1 MIRPNDGF
9 AQKPGL
15 RDGTVSDEIVCDQF
29 LSRFTM
35 LLIQNARIASE
46 TTSALRNADILIKNG
61 EIEAI
66 GTNLTSNPNV
76 RVIDAKGRIVMP
88 GMFDAH
94 VHFREP
100 GFEGKETIASGSE
113 AAINGGITGVVMM
126 PNTNPA
132 IDSATVVAN
141 VLDIAKRTSRIPV
154 YTSGCVTAGRHGK
167 ELAGID
173 GMRALGVKMLT
184 DDGDTTGDPSVLLRA
199 MQYATEFGMFFAS
212 HCEVP
217 ELAGPRALND
227 GVTSYRLGIKGS
239 PACAEEIIIDRD
251 IRLAH
256 ATGAHIHIQHVS
268 SKLGMET
275 IRWWK
280 SRGDVKVTAEVS
292 PHHLLFNEEDIGDF
306 DTHYKM
312 NPPLRTKADNE
323 GLLQGLIEGVFD
335 FIATDHAPHT
345 RFEKSQDFVSA
356 PNGITGLDTAL
367 VSLYHHFVATGKF
380 GWDLIVKRYS
390 AEPRRLMGL
399 PAVSIEV
406 GQPADLILF
415 DPDAE
420 TTFSAE
426 FMKSK
431 SINTPFIDQTL
442 KGRVDLVVLG
452 EQILLDR

>member
-1 MIRPNDGF
+1 M
-9 AQKPGL
+9 L
-15 RDGTVSDEIVCDQF
+15 VSEGK
-29 LSRFTM
+29 
-35 LLIQNARIASE
+35 IQ
-46 TTSALRNADILIKNG
+46 
-61 EIEAI
+61 AI
-66 GTNLTSNPNV
+66 GQNLTADKNA
-76 RVIDAKGRIVMP
+76 RVIDARGRIVMP
-88 GMFDAH
+88 AMFDAH

-100 GFEGKETIASGSE
+100 GFEGKETIASGAES
-113 AAINGGITGVVMM
+113 AINGGITGVVMM
-126 PNTNPA
+126 PNTRPA
-132 IDSATVVAN
+132 IDSATVVSN
-141 VLDIAKRTSRIPV
+141 VLDIARRTARIPV
-154 YTSGCVTAGRHGK
+154 YTSGCVTKDRHGK

-217 ELAGPRALND
+217 ELAGPRALNE
-227 GVTSYRLGIKGS
+227 GVTSYRLGIMGS

-256 ATGAHIHIQHVS
+256 ACGAHIHIQHVS

-306 DTHYKM
+306 DTNYKM

-335 FIATDHAPHT
+335 LIATDHAPHT

-367 VSLYHHFVATGKF
+367 VSLYHYFVATGKF
-380 GWDLIVKRYS
+380 GWDLVVKRYS

-406 GQPADLILF
+406 GQPAELILF
-415 DPDAE
+415 DTEAE
-420 TTFSAE
+420 TTFTAE

-431 SINTPFIDQTL
+431 SINTPLLDQTL
-442 KGRVDLVVLG
+442 RGRVDLVVLG
-452 EQILLDR
+452 DEILLER

>member
-1 MIRPNDGF
+1 
-9 AQKPGL
+9 
-15 RDGTVSDEIVCDQF
+15 
-29 LSRFTM
+29 M
-35 LLIQNARIASE
+35 LLIKNARIASE
-46 TTSALRNADILIKNG
+46 DSPSLTEADVLVCDGKIQSVGSNLSAG
-61 EIEAI
+61 EDA
-66 GTNLTSNPNV
+66 
-76 RVIDAKGRIVMP
+76 RVIDAKGKILMP

-100 GFEGKETIASGSE
+100 GFEGKETIATGTES
-113 AAINGGITGVVMM
+113 AINGGITGVVMM
-126 PNTNPA
+126 PNTNPS

-141 VLDIAKRTSRIPV
+141 VLDIAKRTARIPV
-154 YTSGCVTAGRHGK
+154 YTSGCVTKGRHGK

-173 GMRALGVKMLT
+173 GMRALGVVMLT

-217 ELAGPRALND
+217 ELAGLRALNE

-306 DTHYKM
+306 DTNYKM
-312 NPPLRTKADNE
+312 NPPLRTKADND
-323 GLLQGLIEGVFD
+323 GLLQGLIDGVFD
-335 FIATDHAPHT
+335 LIATDHAPHT

-380 GWDLIVKRYS
+380 GWDLVVKRYS

-399 PAVSIEV
+399 PAVSIEA
-406 GQPADLILF
+406 GQPADMILF
-415 DPDAE
+415 DPEAE
-420 TTFSAE
+420 TTFTAE

-431 SINTPFIDQTL
+431 SINTPFINQTL
-442 KGRVDLVVLG
+442 RGSVDLVVLG
-452 EQILLDR
+452 NEILLER

>member
-1 MIRPNDGF
+1 
-9 AQKPGL
+9 
-15 RDGTVSDEIVCDQF
+15 
-29 LSRFTM
+29 M
-35 LLIQNARIASE
+35 LFIKNARIASE
-46 TTSALRNADILIKNG
+46 DSPSLVEADVWVRDGVIQAVGPGLAVESG
-61 EIEAI
+61 
-66 GTNLTSNPNV
+66 V
-76 RVIDAKGRIVMP
+76 RVIDAAGRILMP

-100 GFEGKETIASGSE
+100 GFEGKESIATGAE

-126 PNTNPA
+126 PNTSPA

-141 VLDIAKRTSRIPV
+141 VLDIAKRTARIPV
-154 YTSGCVTAGRHGK
+154 YTSGCVTKGRHGK

-173 GMRALGVKMLT
+173 GMRGLGVTMLT

-217 ELAGPRALND
+217 ELAGPRALNE
-227 GVTSYRLGIKGS
+227 GAMSYRLGIKGS

-256 ATGAHIHIQHVS
+256 ASGAHIHIQHVS

-306 DTHYKM
+306 DTNYKM
-312 NPPLRTKADNE
+312 NPPLRTRADNE
-323 GLLQGLIEGVFD
+323 GLLQGLIDGVFD
-335 FIATDHAPHT
+335 LIATDHAPHT

-367 VSLYHHFVATGKF
+367 VSLYHYFVATGKF
-380 GWDLIVKRYS
+380 GWDLVVKRYS

-399 PAVSIEV
+399 PVAKIEA
-406 GQPADLILF
+406 GEAANFILF
-415 DPDAE
+415 DPAGE
-420 TTFSAE
+420 TTFTAE

-431 SINTPFIDQTL
+431 SINTPFINQTL
-442 KGRVDLVVLG
+442 KGRVELVVLG
-452 EQILLDR
+452 NDVLLHR

>member
-1 MIRPNDGF
+1 
-9 AQKPGL
+9 
-15 RDGTVSDEIVCDQF
+15 
-29 LSRFTM
+29 M
-35 LLIQNARIASE
+35 LLITNARIASE
-46 TTSALRNADILIKNG
+46 NSTSLAAADVLIADG
-61 EIEAI
+61 TIQAI
-66 GTNLTSNPNV
+66 GENLSAPDGF
-76 RVIDAKGRIVMP
+76 RVIDAKGRIIMP

-100 GFEGKETIASGSE
+100 GFEAKETIASGSE

-132 IDSATVVAN
+132 IDSATVVAS
-141 VLDIAKRTSRIPV
+141 VLNIAKLTSRIPV
-154 YTSGCVTAGRHGK
+154 YTSGCVTKARHGK

-184 DDGDTTGDPSVLLRA
+184 DDGDTTGDPAVLLRA
-199 MQYATEFGMFFAS
+199 MQYAAEFGMFFAS

-227 GVTSYRLGIKGS
+227 GAMSYRLGIKGS

-256 ATGAHIHIQHVS
+256 AAGAHIHIQHVS

-280 SRGDVKVTAEVS
+280 QRGDVKVTAEVS
-292 PHHLLFNEEDIGDF
+292 PHHLLFTDEHIGDF
-306 DTHYKM
+306 DTNYKM

-335 FIATDHAPHT
+335 LIATDHAPHT
-345 RFEKSQDFVSA
+345 PFEKSQDFISA
-356 PNGITGLDTAL
+356 PNGITGMDTAL

-380 GWDLIVKRYS
+380 GWDLVVKRYS

-399 PAVSIEV
+399 PVALIEV

-415 DPDAE
+415 DTEAE
-420 TTFSAE
+420 TSFTKE

-431 SINTPFIDQTL
+431 SQNTPFINQTL

-452 EQILLDR
+452 TEILLER

>member
-1 MIRPNDGF
+1 M
-9 AQKPGL
+9 L
-15 RDGTVSDEIVCDQF
+15 VSDGK
-29 LSRFTM
+29 
-35 LLIQNARIASE
+35 IQ
-46 TTSALRNADILIKNG
+46 
-61 EIEAI
+61 AI
-66 GTNLTSNPNV
+66 GPNLQADGDA
-76 RVIDAKGRIVMP
+76 RVIDARGRIVMP
-88 GMFDAH
+88 AMFDAH

-100 GFEGKETIASGSE
+100 GFEGKETIASGAES
-113 AAINGGITGVVMM
+113 AINGGITGVVMM
-126 PNTNPA
+126 PNTRPA

-141 VLDIAKRTSRIPV
+141 VLDIARRTARIPV
-154 YTSGCVTAGRHGK
+154 YTSGCVTKDRHGK

-184 DDGDTTGDPSVLLRA
+184 DDGDTTGDPSVLMRA

-217 ELAGPRALND
+217 ELAGPRALNE
-227 GVTSYRLGIKGS
+227 GVTSYRLGIMGS

-306 DTHYKM
+306 DTNYKM

-335 FIATDHAPHT
+335 LIATDHAPHT

-367 VSLYHHFVATGKF
+367 VSLYHYFVATGKF
-380 GWDLIVKRYS
+380 GWDLVVKRYS

-399 PAVSIEV
+399 PVVSIEV
-406 GQPADLILF
+406 GQPAELILF
-415 DPDAE
+415 DTGAE
-420 TTFSAE
+420 TTFTAE

-442 KGRVDLVVLG
+442 KGHVDLVVLG
-452 EQILLDR
+452 DEILLER